1 MSELID
7 NGKEKR
13 QQLKEIILALHAGKD
28 PEVLKREFK
37 HLLEKVGAS
46 EVGALEQELI
56 ASGELSEQE
65 VKRLCDVHAAL
76 FQEGLEKQGRP
87 EEEPGHP
94 VHTFKLEN
102 RAIEQVVA
110 EERKI
115 IDRLATA
122 EPEELKELLAE
133 WRQVHSS
140 LMEIEK
146 HYSRKENIV
155 FPYLEQHGISGPS
168 KVMWA
173 VHDDIRALLKQ
184 VRQFLASPPAEREEI
199 VAFARKVALP
209 ALEAVTSMIFKEENI
224 LFPMCLDKFTPAQ
237 WQAIYDQ
244 SDEIGYTLI
253 EPAQKWRAAGLDV
266 AATQAEG
273 QVAATGKLKVGVGEL
288 TLEEITLIFN
298 HLPVD
303 ITFVDRDDVVR
314 YFSQGPERIFAR
326 TPAIIGRRVQN
337 CHPPDSVHI
346 VEKILDDFKH
356 GRRNKAEFWL
366 PFNGMYVY
374 ITYFAVRN
382 EKGEY
387 AGTLEV
393 TQNIKPLQ
401 AISGEKRILD
411 EN

>member
-7 NGKEKR
+7 NGKAKR

-28 PEVLKREFK
+28 PEVLKREFRD
-37 HLLEKVGAS
+37 LLEKVGAS
-46 EVGALEQELI
+46 EIGALEQELI
-56 ASGELSEQE
+56 GAGELTEQE

-76 FQEGLEKQGRP
+76 FQEGLEKQVRP

-110 EERKI
+110 AEREI
-115 IDRLATA
+115 IQKLETA
-122 EPEELKELLAE
+122 EPQALPGLLAE
-133 WRQVHSS
+133 WRQAHDR

-146 HYSRKENIV
+146 HYSRKENII
-155 FPYLEQHGISGPS
+155 FPYLEQHGVSGPS

-173 VHDDIRALLKQ
+173 VHDDIRAMLKQ
-184 VRQFLASPPAEREEI
+184 VRQFLANPPAEGAEI
-199 VAFARKVALP
+199 RSFARQVAVP

-237 WQAIYDQ
+237 WQAIHDQ
-244 SDEIGYTLI
+244 SDEIGYALI
-253 EPAQKWRAAGLDV
+253 SPPAKWRAAGLADR
-266 AATQAEG
+266 AAGNGEEKLSA
-273 QVAATGKLKVGVGEL
+273 GKLKIGVGEL
-288 TLEEITLIFN
+288 TSEEITLIFN

-303 ITFVDRDDVVR
+303 ITFVDQDDVVR
-314 YFSQGPERIFAR
+314 YFSQGPERIFPR

-337 CHPPDSVHI
+337 CHPPDSVHV
-346 VEKILDDFKH
+346 VEKILSDFKE
-356 GRRNKAEFWL
+356 GKRDKAEFWL

-374 ITYFAVRN
+374 ITYLAVRN
-382 EKGEY
+382 AEGRY
-387 AGTLEV
+387 LGTLEV

-401 AISGEKRILD
+401 AIHGEKRILD